1 MSYFIRNKNNF
12 LHSLLMIIF
21 VIITIKLLSETNLK
35 RKKMPLTIQLYD
47 KQKINKRVSTYKL
60 G

>member
-21 VIITIKLLSETNLK
+21 VIITIKLLSEKNLK